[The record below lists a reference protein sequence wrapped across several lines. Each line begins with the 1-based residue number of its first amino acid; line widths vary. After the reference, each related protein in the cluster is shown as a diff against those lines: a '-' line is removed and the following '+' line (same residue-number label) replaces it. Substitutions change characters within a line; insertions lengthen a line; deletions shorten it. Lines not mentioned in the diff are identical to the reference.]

1 MPVLIASV
9 SRHIDKSRAALH
21 FTERSGN
28 RNLAARH
35 YESVLAVALVSKN
48 DLLAVLVGDGQP
60 AQLIALIRGNSQGD
74 GRALDS
80 TRLVSGQ
87 LAVRR
92 SRHGYRITADGRVAG
107 AVMTGG
113 RLILHKDNIMLA
125 VTSTTPYAASLTAL
139 FATSVEPLLSST
151 CSTRTSLP
159 VRF

>member
-92 SRHGYRITADGRVAG
+92 SRHGYRITADRRVAG

-113 RLILHKDNIMLA
+113 RLILHKDNICLQ
-125 VTSTTPYAASLTAL
+125 SLL
-139 FATSVEPLLSST
+139 PR
-151 CSTRTSLP
+151 RTL
-159 VRF
+159 RL